1 MGLGYLL
8 FIIPFVLMG
17 NFVKR
22 RLLKTFGNHAAI
34 AVSSGMAGAEVARAI
49 LDANGM
55 QSVSVGMAK
64 GGPLSDHYDPRTRSV
79 NLSEAVYGQRS
90 LAASA
95 VAAHEVGHA
104 MQHLKGS
111 ALFSFRSALFKP
123 AALGSRVWIVLLI
136 ASSFLRSPALFIG
149 ALALYGL
156 VVLFQL
162 VTLPVELDASRRA
175 NNELDKFNLVNDAE
189 EEGARKVLGAAAWT
203 YVAGALAS
211 IGQLAM
217 YALPLLLGGRA
228 ASS

>member
-1 MGLGYLL
+1 MGFGVLL
-8 FIIPFVLMG
+8 FVIPFLLLG

-22 RLLKTFGNHAAI
+22 RLMKTFAHNASI
-34 AVSSGMAGAEVARAI
+34 AVSTGLAGAEVARSI

-55 QSVSVGMAK
+55 QNVSVGMAK

-79 NLSEAVYGQRS
+79 NLSEAVYAQRS

-104 MQHLKGS
+104 MQHVKGS

-123 AALGSRVWIVLLI
+123 AAIGSRFWIVLLI
-136 ASSFLRSPALFIG
+136 ASSFLQSSALFIG
-149 ALALYGL
+149 ALALYGF

-175 NNELDKFNLVNDAE
+175 KNELDKFNLVNNAE
-189 EEGARKVLGAAAWT
+189 EAGASKVLGAAAWT